1 MSSPE
6 EILAAAQAA
15 REEVGNGH
23 GRPATTARARAAVAS
38 LGNGHAT
45 AAPPPQRAAAE
56 RSLPRALLVAVRP
69 RQWLK
74 NLLVLAAPLAAG
86 VLGLNGVLVEVAAAF
101 VAFCLAASGSYL
113 LNDVLDVEADRRHPV
128 KRMRPV
134 AAGAISV
141 RLASGIGIGMIAAAL
156 ALAAAV
162 RLEFLG
168 VVVLYVAITT
178 AYSLWLKHVAVV
190 DLAVVASGFVLR
202 AVAGGAAVGV
212 PLSRWFLIVA
222 SFGSLFMVA
231 GKRYGEHDELG
242 EERASVRPTL
252 AEYPREYLRYVW
264 MLASGVAIT
273 AYCLWAFEQGGS
285 ASSPWYG
292 LTIVPFVLGV
302 LRYALLLESGRG
314 SAPEDVVLGDG
325 TLKFCG
331 FAWVILFG
339 IAVYVG

>member
-1 MSSPE
+1 MSARE
-6 EILAAAQAA
+6 QALAAEEA
-15 REEVGNGH
+15 R
-23 GRPATTARARAAVAS
+23 GRTGGTAAVLPLPTPVPS
-38 LGNGHAT
+38 D
-45 AAPPPQRAAAE
+45 
-56 RSLPRALLVAVRP
+56 RSLPRALLSAARP

-86 VLGLNGVLVEVAAAF
+86 VLAFDGVLIEIAAAF
-101 VAFCLAASGSYL
+101 VAFCLAASGTYL
-113 LNDVLDVEADRRHPV
+113 LNDALDVEADRRHPA
-128 KRMRPV
+128 KRTRPV

-141 RLASGIGIGMIAAAL
+141 PLARAVAIGLLAASL

-168 VVVLYVAITT
+168 VVAVYVAITT

-190 DLAVVASGFVLR
+190 DLAVVSSGFVLR

-212 PLSRWFLIVA
+212 PISRWFLIVA
-222 SFGSLFMVA
+222 SFGALFMVA

-242 EERASVRPTL
+242 DDRASVRATL
-252 AEYPREYLRYVW
+252 AEYPRDYLRYVW

-273 AYCLWAFEQGGS
+273 AYCLWAFEQQGSGG
-285 ASSPWYG
+285 SPWYE
-292 LTIVPFVLGV
+292 LTIIPFVLGV

-314 SAPEDVVLGDG
+314 SAPEDVVLGDN
-325 TLKFCG
+325 TLKAAG
-331 FAWVILFG
+331 VAWVVLFG